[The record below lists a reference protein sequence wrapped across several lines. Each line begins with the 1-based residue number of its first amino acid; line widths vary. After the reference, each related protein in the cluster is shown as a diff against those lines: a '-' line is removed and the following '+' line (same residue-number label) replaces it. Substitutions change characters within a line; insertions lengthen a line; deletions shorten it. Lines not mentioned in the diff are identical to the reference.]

1 MLKYLALHS
10 SRRYFQP
17 PLRTLENGR
26 VSFDWKDYADH
37 SRTKTMTLDAV
48 EFIRRFLLHVLPSGL
63 VRIRHFGFLA
73 NRVRKQKLSLCRA
86 LLARP
91 RAPLSI
97 DSDDSTT
104 TVDDP
109 HACPICKLGR
119 WIVIELLC
127 AETCVVQNTS

>member
-1 MLKYLALHS
+1 
-10 SRRYFQP
+10 
-17 PLRTLENGR
+17 LENGH

-73 NRVRKQKLSLCRA
+73 NRVRRQKLIQCRA
-86 LLARP
+86 LLATSQP
-91 RAPLSI
+91 PIPI

-104 TVDDP
+104 SIEDP
-109 HACPICKLGR
+109 HGCPICKLGR
-119 WIVIELLC
+119 LVVIEILC
-127 AETCVVQNTS
+127 AESMALQDTS